1 MYTLEFSSKG
11 LPKTTNSKRRFG
23 HWSQYHRETQKWKQT
38 LVPYLLSKRPMDG
51 PLQKSKIILIRRSSV
66 EPDFDGLVSSF
77 KHILDSMVD
86 AKIIA
91 NDKPRTIFPEYKW
104 EKTLQKKGNIVV
116 YVQEI

>member
-1 MYTLEFSSKG
+1 
-11 LPKTTNSKRRFG
+11 
-23 HWSQYHRETQKWKQT
+23 
-38 LVPYLLSKRPMDG
+38 
-51 PLQKSKIILIRRSSV
+51 
-66 EPDFDGLVSSF
+66 
-77 KHILDSMVD
+77 MVD